1 MAETIGTY
9 YFQLA
14 PSAEGVSKKMSAVLG
29 DAGKDA
35 GGALSGAFS
44 GAIGGVANAVTSA
57 VMGAVSSATQAVGD
71 FAVSAVK
78 AGMDFDSAM
87 SQVAATMG
95 TSVDEIGELRDF
107 AQQMGSTTAFSATQ
121 AAESLNYM
129 ALAGYDAT
137 KSMEML
143 PTVLDLAA
151 AGGIGLAYASDM
163 VTDASSALGL
173 TTEQTA
179 LMVDQMA
186 MASSKSNTSV
196 SQLGEAMLTIGATA
210 RNVSGGTEEL
220 ATMLGV
226 LADNGIKGSEGGTHL
241 RNILLAMNPTTEA
254 AAKAWEMLGVATY
267 DAYGNLRPMPDVM
280 TDLAAAMDGMTDE
293 EKNQTIAS
301 MFNKTDLAAVN
312 ALLGTSAERY
322 EELSEDI
329 AGAWYSE
336 EGFQETLATY
346 GTSLQNMRAGM
357 SLLGV
362 DSETFDKILKE
373 SGGDAEAFVDALW
386 EATNTGTT
394 YDDVIKGLSMSTT
407 DLQDALDG
415 VEGSASK
422 MSGTQ
427 LDNLAGDITL
437 FNSALEGAQI
447 AVSDGLTPTLREF
460 VQFGAEG
467 LSELTTGFK
476 EGGLAGAAE
485 ALGGIISDGI
495 NTVLSELP
503 GIIEGGANILL
514 TLAGSLAENASLI
527 MPAIQQVIET
537 LISTAMTL
545 IPQLLIMGN
554 DILMGIVQGITK
566 ALPDLIPMAAELISV
581 IATTI
586 AGFLPEN
593 QQIGMDLLMAL
604 GEGLTKALPAI
615 ISMIPPI
622 IDALISVIIGNQL
635 LFIQAGT
642 TILESLLGDGNL
654 NTIIKSLVDNIPA
667 IIDAVIGSII
677 EAIPLFIEAGFTLFV
692 ALVENLP
699 GIIGELVGAVIDIE
713 DALLQ
718 ELANL
723 IVKFE
728 DIGGQIMQGLAD
740 GIVNAGDAVVSTA
753 KGVLDKIPQGAKDLF
768 QINSPSKLFEG
779 YGEYLDMGLA
789 LGIESNA
796 DVPQSAMTSMA
807 QDVSTAF
814 TPASSETTNIENNTV
829 GGGDIVIPV
838 YIGQERIDEIIVN
851 ATNRVNYKSGGRS

>member
-14 PSAEGVSKKMSAVLG
+14 PSAEGVSEKMSAVLG

-35 GGALSGAFS
+35 GGSIASGLSGALT
-44 GAIGGVANAVTSA
+44 GVAGFA
-57 VMGAVSSATQAVGD
+57 GA
-71 FAVSAVK
+71 
-78 AGMDFDSAM
+78 
-87 SQVAATMG
+87 
-95 TSVDEIGELRDF
+95 
-107 AQQMGSTTAFSATQ
+107 
-121 AAESLNYM
+121 
-129 ALAGYDAT
+129 ALAGVTAAVGTLTGAIVESGEALLDAT
-137 KSMEML
+137 VAAAEYGDNVDKMSQKMGISAEAYQEWEAVMQHSGTSMETLKASMK
-143 PTVLDLAA
+143 TMANAA
-151 AGGIGLAYASDM
+151 QKGNEAFQ
-163 VTDASSALGL
+163 ALGI
-173 TTEQTA
+173 TEEEVATLSQED
-179 LMVDQMA
+179 LF
-186 MASSKSNTSV
+186 SKVIEGLQGMEEGTERTYIAG
-196 SQLGEAMLTIGATA
+196 QLLGRGAT
-210 RNVSGGTEEL
+210 EL
-220 ATMLGV
+220 G
-226 LADNGIKGSEGGTHL
+226 
-241 RNILLAMNPTTEA
+241 
-254 AAKAWEMLGVATY
+254 
-267 DAYGNLRPMPDVM
+267 
-280 TDLAAAMDGMTDE
+280 
-293 EKNQTIAS
+293 
-301 MFNKTDLAAVN
+301 
-312 ALLGTSAERY
+312 ALLNTSAEDTQAMKDRLH
-322 EELSEDI
+322 ELGGVMSDEDVK
-329 AGAWYSE
+329 AAAA
-336 EGFQETLATY
+336 FQD
-346 GTSLQNMRAGM
+346 SLQDMTTGFEALQRNLVSDFMPSLTSVMDGVSDIFAG
-357 SLLGV
+357 
-362 DSETFDKILKE
+362 DTDKGMENI
-373 SGGDAEAFVDALW
+373 SA
-386 EATNTGTT
+386 
-394 YDDVIKGLSMSTT
+394 
-407 DLQDALDG
+407 G
-415 VEGSASK
+415 VEGLIGNITDLVPKLLSVGGSLV
-422 MSGTQ
+422 GTLAQ
-427 LDNLAGDITL
+427 SILDNLPTL
-437 FNSALEGAQI
+437 IQVGGEQLVALME
-447 AVSDGLTPTLREF
+447 GLTAPGNVESIMTA
-460 VQFGAEG
+460 VQ
-467 LSELTTGFK
+467 T
-476 EGGLAGAAE
+476 
-485 ALGGIISDGI
+485 I
-495 NTVLSELP
+495 
-503 GIIEGGANILL
+503 
-514 TLAGSLAENASLI
+514 
-527 MPAIQQVIET
+527 IET
-537 LISTAMTL
+537 LLSTATTV

-554 DILMGIVQGITK
+554 DILRGIVQGITE

-789 LGIESNA
+789 LGIEQNA

-807 QDVSTAF
+807 RDVSTAF
-814 TPASSETTNIENNTV
+814 TPATSETTNIENNTV

>member
-14 PSAEGVSKKMSAVLG
+14 PSAEGISEKMSAVLG

-35 GGALSGAFS
+35 GGSIADGLSGALT
-44 GAIGGVANAVTSA
+44 GVAGFA
-57 VMGAVSSATQAVGD
+57 GA
-71 FAVSAVK
+71 
-78 AGMDFDSAM
+78 
-87 SQVAATMG
+87 
-95 TSVDEIGELRDF
+95 
-107 AQQMGSTTAFSATQ
+107 
-121 AAESLNYM
+121 
-129 ALAGYDAT
+129 ALAGVTAAVGTLTGAIVESGEALLDAT
-137 KSMEML
+137 VAAAEYGDNVDKMSQKLGISAEAYQEWEAVMQHSGTSMETL
-143 PTVLDLAA
+143 K
-151 AGGIGLAYASDM
+151 ASM
-163 VTDASSALGL
+163 KTMASQAQQNNEAFQALGI
-173 TTEQTA
+173 TEEEVAT
-179 LMVDQMA
+179 L
-186 MASSKSNTSV
+186 
-196 SQLGEAMLTIGATA
+196 SQEDLFGKVIEGLQGMEEGTERTYIAGQLLGRGAT
-210 RNVSGGTEEL
+210 EL
-220 ATMLGV
+220 G
-226 LADNGIKGSEGGTHL
+226 
-241 RNILLAMNPTTEA
+241 
-254 AAKAWEMLGVATY
+254 
-267 DAYGNLRPMPDVM
+267 
-280 TDLAAAMDGMTDE
+280 
-293 EKNQTIAS
+293 
-301 MFNKTDLAAVN
+301 
-312 ALLGTSAERY
+312 ALLNTSAEDTQAMKDRLH
-322 EELSEDI
+322 ELGGVMSDEDVK
-329 AGAWYSE
+329 AAAA
-336 EGFQETLATY
+336 FQD
-346 GTSLQNMRAGM
+346 SLQDMTTGFEALQRNLVSGFMPSLTSVMDGVTDIFAG
-357 SLLGV
+357 
-362 DSETFDKILKE
+362 DTD
-373 SGGDAEAFVDALW
+373 
-386 EATNTGTT
+386 
-394 YDDVIKGLSMSTT
+394 KGLENIS
-407 DLQDALDG
+407 AG
-415 VEGSASK
+415 VEGLIGNITDLVPKLLSVGGSLV
-422 MSGTQ
+422 GTLAQSILTNLPALIEVGGQQ
-427 LDNLAGDITL
+427 LV
-437 FNSALEGAQI
+437 ALM
-447 AVSDGLTPTLREF
+447 
-460 VQFGAEG
+460 EG
-467 LSELTTGFK
+467 LSAPGNIETVM
-476 EGGLAGAAE
+476 AAVQT
-485 ALGGIISDGI
+485 I
-495 NTVLSELP
+495 
-503 GIIEGGANILL
+503 
-514 TLAGSLAENASLI
+514 
-527 MPAIQQVIET
+527 IET
-537 LISTAMTL
+537 LLSTATTV
-545 IPQLLIMGN
+545 IPQLLVMGN
-554 DILMGIVQGITK
+554 DILRGIVQGITE

-593 QQIGMDLLMAL
+593 QQIGMDLLLAL

-807 QDVSTAF
+807 RDVSTAF

-851 ATNRVNYKSGGRS
+851 ATNRVNYKSGGRT